1 MQTIAYLGAGVL
13 TLIGLFGLL
22 TQKNAVKLVICFNIM
37 ETAALIFLIAL
48 GYREGGTVPIVRPGQ
63 ALYVDPLPHAL
74 ALTAIVI
81 GASVTAL
88 MLAHISRMYEQYKT
102 LNIDR
107 IKRLRG

>member
-1 MQTIAYLGAGVL
+1 MQYIAFSGAGIL
-13 TLIGLFGLL
+13 TLVGLYGLL

-48 GYREGGTVPIVRPGQ
+48 GYREGASIPIIHPERGH
-63 ALYVDPLPHAL
+63 YVDPLPHAL

-81 GASVTAL
+81 GASLTAI
-88 MLAHISRMYEQYKT
+88 MLAHIARIYQQYKT
-102 LNIDR
+102 LNVDR